1 MTLAAIH
8 TRQTIFSAQRF
19 CALVALFC
27 FSGQLVAAQCSA
39 SSGSWRIPLV
49 ELYTSEGCS
58 SCPPADRWLSGLTA
72 NHSSSERVIPLALH
86 VDYWDYIGW
95 KDRFAQSKF
104 SARQTE
110 MVRLNHSAIVYT
122 PQVMLNGK
130 DFRAWGSDSFS
141 RAVSEINR
149 QPAHAWITLTLSPSS
164 SNELQ
169 ITANARARSGV
180 ALYVALYEND
190 LQSKIKAGENQG
202 RQLQHDSVVREWYGP
217 LPMDR
222 DGRVTWQQAVQ
233 LNPEWV
239 AAKTGLVAFAQDQ
252 TTGEILQAIRLPWCA
267 G

>member
-1 MTLAAIH
+1 MTLAAVH

-27 FSGQLVAAQCSA
+27 FSGQLAAAQCSA

-58 SCPPADRWLSGLTA
+58 SCPPADRWLSSLTA
-72 NHSSSERVIPLALH
+72 DPSNSERVIPLALH

-104 SARQTE
+104 STRQRE

-141 RAVSEINR
+141 RAVGEINR
-149 QPAHAWITLTLSPSS
+149 QPAHAWITLTLTPSS

-180 ALYVALYEND
+180 ALYVALYENRSAI
-190 LQSKIKAGENQG
+190 QNQG
-202 RQLQHDSVVREWYGP
+202 RREPRAGSYSTTVWYANGMARYRWIAMGASHGNKP
-217 LPMDR
+217 CSL
-222 DGRVTWQQAVQ
+222 
-233 LNPEWV
+233 
-239 AAKTGLVAFAQDQ
+239 
-252 TTGEILQAIRLPWCA
+252 IRN

>member
-1 MTLAAIH
+1 MKLAAIH
-8 TRQTIFSAQRF
+8 IRQTIFSAQRL
-19 CALVALFC
+19 CVLVALFC
-27 FSGQLVAAQCSA
+27 FSGQLAAAQCSA
-39 SSGSWRIPLV
+39 SSGPWRIPLV

-58 SCPPADRWLSGLTA
+58 SCLPADRWLSGLAA
-72 NHSSSERVIPLALH
+72 NPSNSERVIPLALH

-95 KDRFAQSKF
+95 KDRFAQAKF
-104 SARQTE
+104 SARQRE

-141 RAVSEINR
+141 RAVGEINR

-169 ITANARARSGV
+169 VTANARARSGV

-202 RQLQHDSVVREWYGP
+202 RQLHHDSVVREWYGP
-217 LPMDR
+217 LSMNR

-239 AAKTGLVAFAQDQ
+239 AAKMGLVAFVQDS
-252 TTGEILQAIRLPWCA
+252 TTGEVLQAIRLPWCP

>member
-8 TRQTIFSAQRF
+8 IRQTIFFAQRF
-19 CALVALFC
+19 CVLVTLFC
-27 FSGQLVAAQCSA
+27 FSGQLSAAQCSI

-72 NHSSSERVIPLALH
+72 DHSSSERVIPLALH

-104 SARQTE
+104 STRQRE

-141 RAVSEINR
+141 RAVGEINR
-149 QPAHAWITLTLSPSS
+149 QPAYAWITLTLSPSGP
-164 SNELQ
+164 NELQ
-169 ITANARARSGV
+169 VTANARARSGA

-202 RQLQHDSVVREWYGP
+202 RQLHHDNVVREWYGP
-217 LPMDR
+217 LSMDR
-222 DGRVTWQQAVQ
+222 DGRVTWQQIVQ

-239 AAKTGLVAFAQDQ
+239 AAKMGLVAFAQDL
-252 TTGEILQAIRLPWCA
+252 TTGEVLQAIRLPWCA